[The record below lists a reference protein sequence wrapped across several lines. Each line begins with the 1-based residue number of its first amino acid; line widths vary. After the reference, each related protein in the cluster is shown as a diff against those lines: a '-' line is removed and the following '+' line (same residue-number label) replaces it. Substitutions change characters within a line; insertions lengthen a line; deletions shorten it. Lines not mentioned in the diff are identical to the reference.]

1 MDKNAKLIKKL
12 KKEILSQGSN
22 TMFDIQKTLLK
33 FDVDNSGRIDMDE
46 FNRICYEFDIKL
58 IPDEIKLFFPALTL
72 VEQEKYIMMI
82 S

>member
-58 IPDEIKLFFPALTL
+58 IPDEIKTVFSCFDPSRTG
-72 VEQEKYIMMI
+72 KI
-82 S
+82 